1 MRIRSVVI
9 AVFHFLVTG
18 LLFNQSSSATENQLS
33 ENIFKRLNALQCDS
47 LIQANENNPNFVIL
61 DVRTP
66 GEWNG
71 YHISGSINRSTGL
84 TDFTEQLN
92 LLPKHKIFLLH
103 CQSGSRS
110 AGAFAK
116 MQNQGFSEVY
126 EMIGGISSWRNAGL
140 PTTTVT
146 EPKLML
152 VSNGELIKGEISDT
166 VKIVV
171 TNRANGI
178 LKFNAVS
185 FSDLHQIDNNFN
197 KEIELEGA
205 EDYSFFI
212 VHSPGYSADESTKIS
227 LESNGGNVDL
237 NIEFKN
243 GNISGVGEKQF
254 AELILFPNPADKNL
268 NFKTG
273 GITNFDEIAILNIA
287 GREVFNE
294 RQGSFSQG
302 VDVSHLQNGIYFLR
316 VKSDSRI
323 SIRKFVVKH

>member
-1 MRIRSVVI
+1 MKIKSIVI
-9 AVFHFLVTG
+9 TVFQFLVIG
-18 LLFNQSSSATENQLS
+18 FLFTQGSFAGNREFTDNIYKRITAIQS
-33 ENIFKRLNALQCDS
+33 DS
-47 LIQANENNPNFVIL
+47 LIKANEINPNFVIL

-66 GEWNG
+66 GEWNN

-140 PTTTVT
+140 PTTTIA

-152 VSNGELIKGEISDT
+152 VSNGELIKGDISDT
-166 VKIVV
+166 VKVIV

-178 LKFNAVS
+178 LRFNAIS
-185 FSDLHQIDNNFN
+185 FSDMHQIDNNFN

-205 EDYSFFI
+205 QDYMFFI
-212 VHSPGYSADESTKIS
+212 IHSPGFSADESTKIS
-227 LESNGGNVDL
+227 FESNGGNVDL

-243 GNISGVGEKQF
+243 GTISGIGEKQF
-254 AELILFPNPADKNL
+254 AELTLFPNPANQKL

-273 GITNFDEIAILNIA
+273 GITHFDEITIVNIA
-287 GREVFNE
+287 GKEILREKQVSTT
-294 RQGSFSQG
+294 QGI
-302 VDVSHLQNGIYFLR
+302 DVSQLMNGIYFIR

>member
-1 MRIRSVVI
+1 MKIKSIVI
-9 AVFHFLVTG
+9 TVFQFLVISFLFVPTG
-18 LLFNQSSSATENQLS
+18 FAGNREFTDNIYKRITAIQS
-33 ENIFKRLNALQCDS
+33 DS
-47 LIQANENNPNFVIL
+47 LIKANEKNPNFVIL

-140 PTTTVT
+140 PTTTIA

-152 VSNGELIKGEISDT
+152 VSNGELIKGDISDT
-166 VKIVV
+166 VKVVV

-178 LKFNAVS
+178 LKFEAVS
-185 FSDLHQIDNNFN
+185 FSDMHQIDNNFN

-205 EDYSFFI
+205 QDYMFFI
-212 VHSPGYSADESTKIS
+212 IHSPGFSADETTKIS
-227 LESNGGNVDL
+227 FESNGGNVDL

-243 GNISGVGEKQF
+243 GTISGIGEKQF
-254 AELILFPNPADKNL
+254 AELTLFPNPANQKL

-273 GITNFDEIAILNIA
+273 GITYFDEIAIVNIA
-287 GREVFNE
+287 GKEVLCE
-294 RQGSFSQG
+294 KQVSITQGI
-302 VDVSHLQNGIYFLR
+302 DVSHLMNGIYFAR